1 MTAESDEYKGQ
12 SEEYNQR
19 LTEHYNEEIPKGT
32 LMYDFSND
40 ETFESFIEKFS
51 LDSLFQESRVIFP
64 LKKKY
69 LNGNLKPVEKLVDEH
84 DWWRVVLAATNDYSM
99 RYFENEKVNQGIVEF
114 RSIES
119 EVKITYVFELKNGEW
134 FLVEVEDLST

>member
-19 LTEHYNEEIPKGT
+19 LTEQYNEEIPKGT

-99 RYFENEKVNQGIVEF
+99 R
-114 RSIES
+114 
-119 EVKITYVFELKNGEW
+119 
-134 FLVEVEDLST
+134 